1 MFQPDWKYNFLF
13 ARFLYPNVSTI
24 FHLVDFCT
32 QKVQFLVFLET
43 NKLQGNFQNLKT
55 VEVLGYLT
63 WNNGSSSRN

>member
-1 MFQPDWKYNFLF
+1 MLVQFFIWS
-13 ARFLYPNVSTI
+13 FLYPNVITI

-63 WNNGSSSRN
+63 WNNGSSSSSRN